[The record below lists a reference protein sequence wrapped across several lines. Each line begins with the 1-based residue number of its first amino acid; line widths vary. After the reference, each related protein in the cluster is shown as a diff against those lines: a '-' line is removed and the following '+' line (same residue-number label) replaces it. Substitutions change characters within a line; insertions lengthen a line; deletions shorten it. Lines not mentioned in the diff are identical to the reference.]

1 MSGGGG
7 IKGNWDM
14 SGRGGI
20 NGTERWVDGGDVRK
34 ANKCRVESDRSSRE
48 TKCEEDMLKIVKWNG
63 KERKVRMEKSF
74 KIVK

>member
-20 NGTERWVDGGDVRK
+20 KGTERWVDGG
-34 ANKCRVESDRSSRE
+34 
-48 TKCEEDMLKIVKWNG
+48 M
-63 KERKVRMEKSF
+63 
-74 KIVK
+74 